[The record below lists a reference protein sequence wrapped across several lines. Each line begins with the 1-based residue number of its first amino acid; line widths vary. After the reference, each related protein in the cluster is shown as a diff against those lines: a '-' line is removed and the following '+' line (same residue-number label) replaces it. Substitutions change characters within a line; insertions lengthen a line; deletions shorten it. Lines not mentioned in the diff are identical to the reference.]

1 MRKLIVLALWAALT
15 ACSKTEQSSEQQ
27 EAPAAPVIAQEATG
41 PNVSVSAVP
50 GVALTYSYY
59 FRLPVSA
66 VAKTQEQHASE
77 CEKLAPRCRITGM
90 EYHAGR
96 NRTISATLNV
106 KLAPEIARQFGK
118 QGIAAAVANGGMLT
132 DSEIDSTD
140 AGSVVAAADRTADS
154 ASDEEA
160 KITAQLTQPGLPSA
174 ERTTLQQRLMQLRDT
189 RRSAAS
195 SRADAALLLASTP
208 MTLHYASGVIDLGY
222 SDGPILGAIKDGWA
236 NIVSGSAVIVMLAIT
251 LIPWLAAAIV
261 VIFGIRFV
269 RRKMGVTD

>member
-1 MRKLIVLALWAALT
+1 MRKSVVVMVLAALT
-15 ACSKTEQSSEQQ
+15 ACSKAEQPGEQQ
-27 EAPAAPVIAQEATG
+27 DTPAAPTAAQEMAG
-41 PNVSVSAVP
+41 PNVSVTAVP

-59 FRLPVSA
+59 FRLPVAA

-118 QGIAAAVANGGMLT
+118 QSIAATVANGGMLT

-140 AGSVVAAADRTADS
+140 AGSVVAAADRAAES
-154 ASDEEA
+154 ASDEET

-189 RRSAAS
+189 RRAAAS
-195 SRADAALLLASTP
+195 SRADAALLLGSTP

-251 LIPWLAAAIV
+251 LLPWLAAAIIL
-261 VIFGIRFV
+261 IFGIRFV
-269 RRKMGVTD
+269 RRWLGAQD

>member
-1 MRKLIVLALWAALT
+1 MRKFIIVMMLAALT
-15 ACSKTEQSSEQQ
+15 ACGKAEQPGAPQD
-27 EAPAAPVIAQEATG
+27 APAARTVAEVAG
-41 PNVSVSAVP
+41 PDVGVTAIP

-59 FRLPVSA
+59 FRLPVAA

-90 EYHAGR
+90 EYHAGS
-96 NRTISATLNV
+96 NRTISATLAV

-118 QGIAAAVANGGMLT
+118 QGIAATVANGGMLT

-140 AGSVVAAADRTADS
+140 AGSVVAAADRTAES

-160 KITAQLTQPGLPSA
+160 KIANQLTQPGLPST

-189 RRSAAS
+189 RRAAAS

-208 MTLHYASGVIDLGY
+208 MTLHYASGAIDPGY
-222 SDGPILGAIKDGWA
+222 GDGPILGAVKDGWA

-261 VIFGIRFV
+261 VVFAIKFV
-269 RRKMGVTD
+269 RRRMDAQD